1 MLKTLI
7 EIVEIQL
14 FYASLIVLAGGYL
27 ISPYIS

>member
-7 EIVEIQL
+7 EIVEMQL
-14 FYASLIVLAGGYL
+14 LFASLIILAGGYF